1 MTKIIGQIE
10 SLKQIRTK
18 LTENG
23 ITEFNSI
30 KDIKVYLSNFK
41 STKKQ
46 ILIDAENDIN
56 DQILHLSNQLTY
68 NQEFYEK
75 SRFEIGESLNTKISS
90 LINKVETLQTAQPKF
105 ILTDFFKKLQIKS
118 TEIKRK
124 RLEKN
129 YNKIVE
135 KKTSNLSSIV
145 QKISQELDELTLN
158 KDSIIANHSKP
169 KISNALHIK
178 NVLESIN
185 PLIAGAIGE
194 NLVVKELEK
203 LSDDYI
209 LFNDFSLNFNPPVYN
224 RKNNDRIFSIQIDHL
239 LITHAGIFI
248 LETKNWSKK
257 SIKNLDLRSPIE
269 QIRRTNFALFVL
281 LSNASEYNYLSLNN
295 HHWGEKH
302 IPIRNVVVM
311 INEKPNEEFKY
322 VKIKTLNE
330 LNIYINYFEPIFTQS
345 EIKRISEYL
354 RNIIS

>member
-1 MTKIIGQIE
+1 MTKVIGQIE

-30 KDIKVYLSNFK
+30 KDIKVHLSNFK
-41 STKKQ
+41 STEKQ
-46 ILIDAENDIN
+46 ILIDVENDIN
-56 DQILHLSNQLTY
+56 NQILHLSKQLAY

-75 SRFEIGESLNTKISS
+75 SRLEIGKNLNSKISS
-90 LINKVETLQTAQPKF
+90 LINKVETLQSAQPKF
-105 ILTDFFKKLQIKS
+105 IFSNFFKKLQIKK
-118 TEIKRK
+118 TEIIRK

-129 YNKIVE
+129 YNRVVE

-145 QKISQELDELTLN
+145 QKISQELDELARNRDL
-158 KDSIIANHSKP
+158 IIANRSKS
-169 KISNALHIK
+169 KISNALRIK
-178 NVLESIN
+178 NVLESLN

-203 LSDDYI
+203 LPDDYI
-209 LFNDFSLNFNPPVYN
+209 LFNDFSLNFNPPIYN

-239 LITHAGIFI
+239 LIAHSGIFI
-248 LETKNWSKK
+248 LETKNWSKE

-269 QIRRTNFALFVL
+269 QIRRSNFALFVL

-295 HHWGEKH
+295 HHWGEKQ

-311 INEKPNEEFKY
+311 INEKPNEEFKF

-330 LNIYINYFEPIFTQS
+330 LNNYINYFNPIFTQS
-345 EIKRISEYL
+345 EINRISEYL
-354 RNIIS
+354 RNINI